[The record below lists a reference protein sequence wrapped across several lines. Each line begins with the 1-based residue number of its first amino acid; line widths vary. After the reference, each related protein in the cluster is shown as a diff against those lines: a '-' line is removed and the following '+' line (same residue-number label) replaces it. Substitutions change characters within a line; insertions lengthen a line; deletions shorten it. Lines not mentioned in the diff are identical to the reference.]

1 MRSGGET
8 GGGAEIALFPTGL
21 AAVKVSWNLPSFISA
36 SSCLAH
42 LGSAV
47 TYLEEVSGQSCPS
60 LMFPASLPHLNQ
72 STLVLGCVSMTYT
85 EAEPGGR
92 GLTRSGGQRMKG
104 GG

>member
-1 MRSGGET
+1 MRL
-8 GGGAEIALFPTGL
+8 EITLFPTGL
-21 AAVKVSWNLPSFISA
+21 AAVKVSGCLPSFISA

-47 TYLEEVSGQSCPS
+47 TYLEDARSLLVSPLRS
-60 LMFPASLPHLNQ
+60 HLNQ
-72 STLVLGCVSMTYT
+72 STLVFGWVNMTYT

-92 GLTRSGGQRMKG
+92 GFTRSGGQSMKG

>member
-1 MRSGGET
+1 MRSGGQT
-8 GGGAEIALFPTGL
+8 GGGAEITLFPTGL

-47 TYLEEVSGQSCPS
+47 TYLEEVSGQSYPS
-60 LMFPASLPHLNQ
+60 LLPSLPHLNQ